1 VRERKQSISL
11 PNVRVESMECVGL
24 VGYAYRPDD
33 PKFEFKL
40 IKPTKSFGRG
50 LNLCGDGEF
59 QGIHAFLV

>member
-1 VRERKQSISL
+1 
-11 PNVRVESMECVGL
+11 MECVGL